1 MFLSVPIFVFV
12 SVYVSLCLC
21 LCLCLCLYATYCLTP
36 KRYMVNYDR
45 AHLPVYVNDSLIL
58 ELKGGFLS
66 DDLKSEEF
74 LNCQVNVITETGRRL
89 LVHFLSLEISFDR
102 KKPDRLHIYDYKP
115 DGSAVRITPEQG
127 LFGVY
132 DYYYAGGGQ
141 VLKDLMSSTNRLKLD
156 YGGTPTMAY
165 SGFKILFTSFIETP
179 GQCGHHSLRCPRK
192 GICVSVDLWC
202 DGLEN
207 CGLLDDSD
215 EINCDY
221 EITTGSDS
229 NGTIT
234 AVVAAVASS
243 LTFLLVLV
251 LVGCVI
257 FRLNKKDKELIN
269 STVIIF
275 TRSNRQQHQVLSG
288 YDKETIRLCAPPAY
302 EVAIGMGGGELPPD
316 YKTISQHLTKTT
328 SSYLQDDTD
337 ARISSTNGNGHIDQ
351 DVEDHVIETAKLTN
365 GRVCVTSALVSM
377 DQEGNR
383 LGSGS
388 NSSDTS
394 LQWSK
399 KQNNLNNISDD
410 SPNRINKYVAISDDI
425 EFISC
430 EEEFPDSEEKN
441 DDTNSSLEGADSES
455 YKHNGNIRV
464 VYTRSPSK
472 REAANIEFID
482 ENLQNNDGV

>member
-1 MFLSVPIFVFV
+1 
-12 SVYVSLCLC
+12 
-21 LCLCLCLYATYCLTP
+21 
-36 KRYMVNYDR
+36 MVNYDR

-66 DDLKSEEF
+66 DDLKSESF
-74 LNCQVNVITETGRRL
+74 LNCQVNVVTETGRRL

-115 DGSAVRITPEQG
+115 DGSAVRITPDQG

-141 VLKDLMSSTNRLKLD
+141 VIKDLMSSSNRLKLD
-156 YGGTPTMAY
+156 YSGTPTMAY

-179 GQCGHHSLRCPRK
+179 SQCGHHYMSCTRK
-192 GICVSVDLWC
+192 GVCISVDLWC

-207 CGLLDDSD
+207 CGLQDDSD

-221 EITTGSDS
+221 EITVGSDS

-251 LVGCVI
+251 VVGCVI
-257 FRLNKKDKELIN
+257 YRLNRRDKEDCNKTL
-269 STVIIF
+269 VIF
-275 TRSNRQQHQVLSG
+275 TRSRRQQRHVSLE

-302 EVAIGMGGGELPPD
+302 EVVIGMDGELPPD

-328 SSYLQDDTD
+328 SMRLEDDME
-337 ARISSTNGNGHIDQ
+337 ARFSSINETGPIAKDF
-351 DVEDHVIETAKLTN
+351 EDNVVETAKLTN
-365 GRVCVTSALVSM
+365 GCVCVTSALVCM

-383 LGSGS
+383 LASGS

-394 LQWSK
+394 LQCN
-399 KQNNLNNISDD
+399 KQHNNLNNISDD
-410 SPNRINKYVAISDDI
+410 SPNRINKYVVISDDI

-430 EEEFPDSEEKN
+430 EEEFPDSEEEK
-441 DDTNSSLEGADSES
+441 DDSGLEDANSES
-455 YKHNGNIRV
+455 CKHNGYVRV
-464 VYTRSPSK
+464 VYSRSPSE

-482 ENLQNNDGV
+482 KDVKNEDDV